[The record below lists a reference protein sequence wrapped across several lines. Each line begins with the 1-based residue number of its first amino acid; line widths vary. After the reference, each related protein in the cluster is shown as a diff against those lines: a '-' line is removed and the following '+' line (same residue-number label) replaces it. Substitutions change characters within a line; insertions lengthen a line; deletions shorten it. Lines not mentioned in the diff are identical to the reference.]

1 MTRTNSTLIARFLIT
16 FVLLFFISPLQL
28 TAQWPGYKTFPLS
41 EDNRSIKI
49 NTLFKTNKGYIY
61 TGTTNGLYKFDGERF
76 SKIYFE
82 NKDYNDTVSAIFQ
95 DNTQRIWVGFESGR
109 IAHVINNKLVYF
121 NPEEGTP
128 QKRITTFLQDKEN
141 NIWFATAG
149 EGLYYIR
156 NKKIYLLNESEGMSD
171 LNVSAIAV
179 TKTNVVLAGTD
190 QGINICSISGNK
202 KTIAVIGPGQG
213 LPDYIVTSIESA
225 GNDLFWVGMQDKGF
239 CLYDHL
245 TKKIKTTAAIN
256 GWNHGQINSMIVDD
270 NTLWIATQLHGL
282 LKYNIRTDSISTVK
296 ETGEFLSIKNLLK
309 DNQGNIWL
317 TSPEW
322 GLIRTP
328 GETLKLFPLTDPPI
342 FEHIH
347 TILSDKEGNIWV
359 NDEDN
364 RIVKYSLKNGIYLPH
379 KITLNGLTEKTDIT
393 SLYLDEFGN
402 IWIGTMGKGIYI
414 LDPKTEKYRV
424 FTENE
429 VFKNASVLSINGR
442 HNSIFASSLQG
453 VMVVTVSEINKNIA
467 VPYRF
472 KNYNNSSTGTNY
484 VYSIFQDS
492 RNRIWFA
499 TDGRGLTMLD
509 NNNFTYYN
517 DSKKI
522 NDDHIYSI
530 TEDKRGNIWFSTA
543 SAGLYKFD
551 GKNFT
556 DYVEKDGLSDLT
568 VSALKTDS
576 AGNIIIVHQK
586 GLDILDPAT
595 GSITYVNSNQG
606 IGIINAEDLGAITLD
621 TAGNVMVSTV
631 NGILS
636 YHHPKNSL
644 QKPTTIIESVQLFLQ
659 DIDETEGN
667 IFKHAENSFTFN
679 YTGLY
684 YSNPEQIYYQ
694 YKLEGFDS
702 SWILT
707 KDKSKTFPNLQPGDY
722 TYRIQSAL
730 NKNFRNADEA
740 SYHFVIK
747 KAFYKT
753 YWFIGLCLFVLAILL
768 YWYIKSREKSLK
780 RLEYMRQEKIQFQFE
795 VLRNQVNPHFLFNS
809 FNTLISTIEDDPAMA
824 VGYVEQLAEFF
835 QNILTYRDKD
845 VITLEDEITVL
856 QTYFYLQQ
864 KRYGDNLKLNINL
877 SEEAKKTSFIPPLT
891 LQLLLENA
899 IKHNAVSKEKI
910 LAVDLFTEDGN
921 RLILKNNI
929 NPKITREAG
938 EGMGLQNIINRYKLL
953 SKEAVIVK
961 NDGAYFSVSLPTL
974 KQ

>member
-1 MTRTNSTLIARFLIT
+1 MTTLISTLTARLQT
-16 FVLLFFISPLQL
+16 AFVLFFFIAPLQL
-28 TAQWPGYKTFPLS
+28 SAQWPGYKTFPLS
-41 EDNRSIKI
+41 EDNHSIKI
-49 NTLFKTNKGYIY
+49 NTLFKTDKGYIY

-76 SKIYFE
+76 SKIYFD

-95 DNTQRIWVGFESGR
+95 DNTRIIWVGFESGR
-109 IAHVINNKLVYF
+109 IAHIINNKLVYF

-128 QKRITTFLQDKEN
+128 QKRITGFLQDKEN

-156 NKKIYLLNESEGMSD
+156 NKKIYLLNEAEGMSD
-171 LNVSAIAV
+171 LNVSAIAL
-179 TKTNVVLAGTD
+179 TKGNDVLAGND
-190 QGINICSISGNK
+190 QGINICSISSNK
-202 KTIAVIGPGQG
+202 KTIVVIGPGQG
-213 LPDYIVTSIESA
+213 LPDYIVTSIVPA
-225 GNDLFWVGMQDKGF
+225 GNDMFWVGMQDKGF
-239 CLYDHL
+239 CLYNHL
-245 TKKIKTTAAIN
+245 TREIKATAAIK
-256 GWNHGQINSMIVDD
+256 GWSYGQVNSMIVDD
-270 NTLWIATQLHGL
+270 NTLWIATQSHGL
-282 LKYNIRTDSISTVK
+282 LKYNIRNDSISTVK

-317 TSPEW
+317 TSPGL
-322 GLIRTP
+322 GLIRTS
-328 GETLKLFPLTDPPI
+328 GETLKLFPLVDPPI

-347 TILSDKEGNIWV
+347 TILCDKEASIWV

-364 RIVKYSLKNGIYLPH
+364 RIVKYSLKNGSYQPH
-379 KITLNGLTEKTDIT
+379 KITLKGLTEKTDIT
-393 SLYLDEFGN
+393 ATHLDKYGN

-414 LDPKTEKYRV
+414 LNPENEKYRV
-424 FTENE
+424 FAENK
-429 VFKNASVLSINGR
+429 VFTDAVILSISG
-442 HNSIFASSLQG
+442 HGDCIFASSLQG
-453 VMVVTVSEINKNIA
+453 AMIIELAEENKDITTS
-467 VPYRF
+467 YKF
-472 KNYNNSSTGTNY
+472 KNYDNSSTGTNY
-484 VYSIFQDS
+484 IYSIFQDS
-492 RNRIWFA
+492 KKRIWFA
-499 TDGRGLTMLD
+499 TDGRGLSMMD
-509 NNNFTYYN
+509 NNGFTYYN
-517 DSKKI
+517 DKKKI

-530 TEDKRGNIWFSTA
+530 TEDKKGNIWFSTA
-543 SAGLYKFD
+543 SAGIYKFD

-556 DYVEKDGLSDLT
+556 NYLEKDGLSDLI
-568 VSALKTDS
+568 VSALKTDA

-586 GLDILDPAT
+586 GLDILDPVT

-621 TAGNVMVSTV
+621 TAGNVMVSTI
-631 NGILS
+631 NGILA

-644 QKPTTIIESVQLFLQ
+644 QKSTTIIESVQLFLQ
-659 DIDETEGN
+659 DIDETKGN
-667 IFKHAENSFTFN
+667 IFNHAENSFTFN

-707 KDKSKTFPNLQPGDY
+707 KDKSKTFPNLQPGEY
-722 TYRIQSAL
+722 TFRIQSAL

-740 SYHFVIK
+740 SYYFVIK

-753 YWFIGLCLFVLAILL
+753 YWFIGLCLFVLAVLL

-809 FNTLISTIEDDPAMA
+809 FNTLISTIEDDPAAA
-824 VGYVEQLAEFF
+824 VDYVEQLSEFF
-835 QNILTYRDKD
+835 RNIVYYRDKD
-845 VITLEDEITVL
+845 IITLEEEITVL
-856 QTYFYLQQ
+856 KTYFYIQQ
-864 KRYGDNLKLNINL
+864 KRYGDNLKLNINIP
-877 SEEAKKTSFIPPLT
+877 EEGKKQSFIPPLT

-910 LAVDLFTEDGN
+910 LEIDLFTENGN

-929 NPKITREAG
+929 NPKLTREAG
-938 EGMGLQNIINRYKLL
+938 VGMGLQNIINRYKLL

-961 NDGAYFSVSLPTL
+961 SDAGHFSVSLPTL

>member
-1 MTRTNSTLIARFLIT
+1 MTRSISTLTARLLT
-16 FVLLFFISPLQL
+16 GLVLLFFAAPLTL
-28 TAQWPGYKTFPLS
+28 SAQWPGYKAFLLS

-49 NTLFKTNKGYIY
+49 NTVFKTSKGYIY
-61 TGTTNGLYKFDGERF
+61 TGTTNGLYKFDGDRF
-76 SKIYFE
+76 TKIYFD

-95 DNTQRIWVGFESGR
+95 DNTQKIWVGFESGR
-109 IAHVINNKLVYF
+109 IAHVLNNKLVYF

-128 QKRITTFLQDKEN
+128 QKKITNFLQDKQN

-156 NKKIYLLNESEGMSD
+156 NEKIYLLNEAEGMSD
-171 LNVSAIAV
+171 LNVSTIAL
-179 TKTNVVLAGTD
+179 TKSNDVLAGTD
-190 QGINICSISGNK
+190 QGINICSITANK
-202 KTIAVIGPGQG
+202 KTITVIGPGQG
-213 LPDYIVTSIESA
+213 LPDYIVTSIVPA
-225 GNDLFWVGMQDKGF
+225 GKDMFWVGMQDNGF
-239 CLYDHL
+239 CLYNHL
-245 TKKIKTTAAIN
+245 TKEVITTSAMKA
-256 GWNHGQINSMIVDD
+256 WSHGQINSMIVDD
-270 NTLWIATQLHGL
+270 NTLWIATQSHGL
-282 LKYNIRTDSISTVK
+282 LKYDTRKDKITTVK
-296 ETGEFLSIKNLLK
+296 ETAEFLSIRNLLK

-317 TSPEW
+317 TSPGR

-328 GETLKLFPLTDPPI
+328 GEALKLFPLTNSPI

-347 TILSDKEGNIWV
+347 TILSDRKGNIWV

-364 RIVKYSLKNGIYLPH
+364 RIVKYSLKDGSYQPH
-379 KITLNGLTEKTDIT
+379 KIILKGLTEKTDIT
-393 SLYLDEFGN
+393 SQYLDENGN

-414 LDPKTEKYRV
+414 LNPKTEEYRV

-429 VFKNASVLSINGR
+429 IFKNASILSINGR

-453 VMVVTVSEINKNIA
+453 AMIVTVSEENKDIA
-467 VPYRF
+467 EPYKF
-472 KNYNNSSTGTNY
+472 KNYDNSSTGTNY
-484 VYSIFQDS
+484 VYNIFQDS
-492 RNRIWFA
+492 KDRIWFA

-517 DSKKI
+517 DTKKI

-543 SAGLYKFD
+543 SAGLYKFN
-551 GKNFT
+551 GKTFRN
-556 DYVEKDGLSDLT
+556 YVEKDGLSDLT

-576 AGNIIIVHQK
+576 AGNIIIIHQK

-595 GSITYVNSNQG
+595 GSITYVNSSQG

-621 TAGNVMVSTV
+621 TAGNVMVSTK
-631 NGILS
+631 NGILA

-659 DIDETEGN
+659 DIDETKGN
-667 IFKHAENSFTFN
+667 IFSHAENSFTFN

-722 TYRIQSAL
+722 TFRIQSAL

-740 SYHFVIK
+740 SYRFVIK

-753 YWFIGLCLFVLAILL
+753 YWFIGLCLFVLAVLL

-809 FNTLISTIEDDPAMA
+809 FNTLISTIEDDPVMA

-835 QNILTYRDKD
+835 QNILTYRDKE
-845 VITLEDEITVL
+845 VITLEDEIDVL

-864 KRYGDNLKLNINL
+864 KRYGENLKLNINIP
-877 SEEAKKTSFIPPLT
+877 EEAKKQSFIPPLT

-910 LAVDLFTEDGN
+910 LEIDLFTENGN
-921 RLILKNNI
+921 CLILKNNI
-929 NPKITREAG
+929 NPKLTREAG
-938 EGMGLQNIINRYKLL
+938 VGMGLQNIINRYKLL